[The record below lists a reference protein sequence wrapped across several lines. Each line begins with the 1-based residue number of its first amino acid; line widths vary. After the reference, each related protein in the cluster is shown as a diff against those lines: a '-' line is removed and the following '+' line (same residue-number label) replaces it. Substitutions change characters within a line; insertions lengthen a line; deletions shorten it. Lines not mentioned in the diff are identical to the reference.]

1 MPKHDFFSPKAISN
15 RIKAKG
21 LQKLR
26 WYCEMCQ
33 KQCRDENGFKC
44 HQTSDSHLRQ
54 MRIFAENPGAVM
66 HGYSSEFEKN
76 FLDSLS
82 RRHGTKRVYANVDYQ
97 EYIADKHHVHMN
109 ATKWET
115 LTNFVKYD
123 LGVPRRCL
131 HTMRRLRE

>member
-1 MPKHDFFSPKAISN
+1 
-15 RIKAKG
+15 
-21 LQKLR
+21 
-26 WYCEMCQ
+26 MCQ
-33 KQCRDENGFKC
+33 KQCSDENGFKC

-82 RRHGTKRVYANVDYQ
+82 RRHGTKRVYANVAYR

-115 LTNFVKYD
+115 LTNCQVRSRRPTS
-123 LGVPRRCL
+123 VPSHR
-131 HTMRRLRE
+131 RRLRSDGRGWSLF